1 MAPADGPWRKDRK
14 PTAKTPA
21 ERAEQAAEVQR
32 RLKREA
38 AKRREAATAERPARA
53 STRAR

>member
-1 MAPADGPWRKDRK
+1 MARPDGTLRKDRG

-38 AKRREAATAERPARA
+38 ATRREAAAAKSRPAR
-53 STRAR
+53 TRAR